1 MTNDDDDDDWF
12 FCIAYALFAAVP
24 CCNNKDPNNG
34 YCGQVDGN
42 GIAMYSLCDNPE
54 DFFFWDYVHPTHSA
68 WEDIMERLEGRIEDF
83 LGIKSSWE

>member
-1 MTNDDDDDDWF
+1 
-12 FCIAYALFAAVP
+12 
-24 CCNNKDPNNG
+24 
-34 YCGQVDGN
+34 VDGN

-68 WEDIMERLEGRIEDF
+68 WEDIMERPEGRIEDF